1 MAKRFYELEVAG
13 LKRSL
18 PVLNIS
24 DTLAIAGFVILGD
37 TEMVEKSA
45 AELAKKVPAD
55 TEILMAAETKGIP
68 LVHAMARIL
77 GMDRYIVARKSIKAY
92 MEHPLV
98 VEDESITTKGRQM
111 LCLQDEDIDLVRG
124 HKVTLVD
131 DVISTGGS
139 MKALEELVAKARRYG
154 ERPHGHFGRRGFH
167 RPEGYHRPGKPAAVQ
182 GGVIVRESK
191 LSLATAFL
199 L

>member
-37 TEMVEKSA
+37 TEMVEKAA
-45 AELAKKVPAD
+45 AELAPKVPAG
-55 TEILMAAETKGIP
+55 TEVLMAAETKGIP

-92 MEHPLV
+92 MEHPLA
-98 VEDESITTKGRQM
+98 VEDESITTKGKQM
-111 LCLQDEDIDLVRG
+111 LCLQDADIDL
-124 HKVTLVD
+124 D

-139 MKALEELVAKARRYG
+139 MKALEELVEKAG
-154 ERPHGHFGRRGFH
+154 GTVNGRMTILA
-167 RPEGYHRPGKPAAVQ
+167 EGDSIGRQ
-182 GGVIVRESK
+182 DIVV
-191 LSLATAFL
+191 LANLPLFKAE
-199 L
+199 

>member
-1 MAKRFYELEVAG
+1 VANRFFELKVAG
-13 LKRSL
+13 LTRQL

-24 DTLAIAGFVILGD
+24 DSLAIAGFVILGD
-37 TEMVEKSA
+37 VEMVERA
-45 AELAKKVPAD
+45 AEELAKKVPAG
-55 TEILMAAETKGIP
+55 TEVLMAAETKGIP

-98 VEDESITTKGRQM
+98 VEDESITTKGKQM
-111 LCLQDEDIDLVRG
+111 LCLQDADIDLVRG

-139 MKALEELVAKARRYG
+139 MKALEELVAKAG
-154 ERPHGHFGRRGFH
+154 GTVNGHMAILAEGDSIGR
-167 RPEGYHRPGKPAAVQ
+167 KDI
-182 GGVIVRESK
+182 IV
-191 LSLATAFL
+191 LANLPLFKAE
-199 L
+199 

>member
-45 AELAKKVPAD
+45 AELAKKVPAG

-98 VEDESITTKGRQM
+98 TLEGGNLVLLGGVELLDRGDHGVAPAAV
-111 LCLQDEDIDLVRG
+111 LHALVVPG
-124 HKVTLVD
+124 
-131 DVISTGGS
+131 
-139 MKALEELVAKARRYG
+139 ALEELVAKAG
-154 ERPHGHFGRRGFH
+154 GTVNGHMAILAEGDSIGR
-167 RPEGYHRPGKPAAVQ
+167 KDI
-182 GGVIVRESK
+182 IV
-191 LSLATAFL
+191 LANLPLFKAE
-199 L
+199 

>member
-1 MAKRFYELEVAG
+1 
-13 LKRSL
+13 
-18 PVLNIS
+18 
-24 DTLAIAGFVILGD
+24 
-37 TEMVEKSA
+37 
-45 AELAKKVPAD
+45 
-55 TEILMAAETKGIP
+55 
-68 LVHAMARIL
+68 MARIL

-139 MKALEELVAKARRYG
+139 MKALEELVAKAG
-154 ERPHGHFGRRGFH
+154 GTVNGHMAILAEGDSIGR
-167 RPEGYHRPGKPAAVQ
+167 KDI
-182 GGVIVRESK
+182 IV
-191 LSLATAFL
+191 LANLPLFKAE
-199 L
+199 